1 MGVDGFFATICA
13 SAWLSSASA
22 VSRSGDVNLS
32 AASRLAVSFFAF
44 CWAVIGMSPDTPYLK
59 STSFCSRGQA
69 ENPHILGV
77 LALGDEFRE
86 RIAFCG
92 THEKIGKCLA
102 QRVCH
107 DKLRWRDTG
116 TNGSQPGP
124 ERVPDELGSNDG
136 EILEQSLGDDAG
148 LDEGMISA
156 DFAFDTAAVVGRFA
170 MKILIAVA
178 VTQRD
183 HVLHPEMVGE

>member
-1 MGVDGFFATICA
+1 MPWPFAGNEMSTSRPSCDSSTRFRA
-13 SAWLSSASA
+13 SPASSAR
-22 VSRSGDVNLS
+22 VKLE
-32 AASRLAVSFFAF
+32 
-44 CWAVIGMSPDTPYLK
+44 LK

-156 DFAFDTAAVVGRFA
+156 YFAFDTAAVVGRFA